1 MILYG
6 SIEAVS
12 VGGILPAELFF
23 VFKQVD
29 SWSEQW
35 PKK

>member
-1 MILYG
+1 MIYG
-6 SIEAVS
+6 SFEAVS
-12 VGGILPAELFF
+12 VGENYQQSFF